1 MARKF
6 EELELVFKTKYPSAG
21 QILPTPEEEA
31 TEDLTAEEIEEPIDE
46 STEEE
51 VEEPTEES
59 IDESIDEAI
68 EEPLE
73 ESIDEATE
81 EPVGESAEEPTE
93 EVAKESVDEDE
104 GEKEKVK
111 VGVSNIIFYA
121 VLALLVAGAILIT
134 TNMRELQCY
143 NILTD
148 SMQSVYPRGS
158 LVVVQEMDGKEL
170 LASDD
175 IAFTSQEGEII
186 VHRIF
191 QRKEIEETG
200 GEGFETEGVDAQHPD
215 SEIVAEEAV
224 IGKVIM
230 SIPILGM
237 VSDWISNNMEIVL
250 AVFTALAII
259 ISGIKFWRGK
269 HARKVAMGICVIGL
283 FGSVSGDNVL
293 ANPQEVQQVAQ
304 QESETLTPTSEGADI
319 NPGPANEAKVD
330 YSWGE
335 YKPGQVVQVD
345 ISRGVMTLILGMTSA
360 KIIVAVTGLM
370 GKKQKQKQ

>member
-31 TEDLTAEEIEEPIDE
+31 TEDLTEEETEKLIDESKDEAIEEP
-46 STEEE
+46 
-51 VEEPTEES
+51 VE
-59 IDESIDEAI
+59 ESIDEAI
-68 EEPLE
+68 EEPVE

-93 EVAKESVDEDE
+93 ETEEESVGED
-104 GEKEKVK
+104 EKEKVK